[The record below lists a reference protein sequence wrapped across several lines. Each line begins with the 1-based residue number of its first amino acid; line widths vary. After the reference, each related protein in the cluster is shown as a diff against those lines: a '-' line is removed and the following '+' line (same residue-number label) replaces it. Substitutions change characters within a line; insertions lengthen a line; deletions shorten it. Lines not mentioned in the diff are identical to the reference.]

1 MINKK
6 FIGTGVALI
15 TPFNSDFT
23 VDYNSLKK
31 LVEYN
36 ISNGINYLVINSD
49 YNWTNNG
56 ANMII
61 TPAKYVEVNSDGST
75 SLSLFKDGT
84 NQQLMLENINII
96 KPYTS
101 TTVSGNTKNAVA
113 ITANIKTNNKL
124 YLVPSTDN
132 RGFSNNS
139 YLVRQVA
146 TPDSNGKRLIIGF
159 TSNNLNS
166 LIADINGIT
175 FSA

>member
-1 MINKK
+1 MQTTCKN
-6 FIGTGVALI
+6 
-15 TPFNSDFT
+15 T
-23 VDYNSLKK
+23 VNTY
-31 LVEYN
+31 
-36 ISNGINYLVINSD
+36 ISNY
-49 YNWTNNG
+49 TNNPTISNNNLSP
-56 ANMII
+56 AVWQINLDTSNNVLNSCPFTLSTSSNYN
-61 TPAKYVEVNSDGST
+61 TPAKYVELNSDGST

-139 YLVRQVA
+139 NLVRQVA
-146 TPDSNGKRLIIGF
+146 TPDSNGKWLIIGF